1 VEVRH
6 AKDQYAPSLRESGIA
21 DRVFRMDKDNS
32 VEGGGGDVLIKGGR

>member
-6 AKDQYAPSLRESGIA
+6 AKDQYAPSLRKSGIA

-32 VEGGGGDVLIKGGR
+32 VEGGGGDVLIMGGR